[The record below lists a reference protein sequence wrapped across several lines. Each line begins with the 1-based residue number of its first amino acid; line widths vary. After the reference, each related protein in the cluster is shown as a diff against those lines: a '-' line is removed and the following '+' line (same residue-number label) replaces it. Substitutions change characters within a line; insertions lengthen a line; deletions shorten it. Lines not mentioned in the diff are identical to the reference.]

1 MATPEQEYLDRANRV
16 EDVVNR
22 KSYGLAD
29 VLPQKNDLI
38 GEGITRILETVGGM
52 PEAKGSAPLVPKR
65 PVAEGITTKAKDV
78 TAPKTHPAEGF
89 PDEWAFA
96 EHLVKSDPTGK
107 KFKSWVDENQDRV
120 SGMGYVEVADGPNKG
135 RIVPTISRPEPK
147 QGGGYGLGDA
157 VSQAES
163 ILGRRPTLG
172 DMRDLAPILSNQRA
186 ADVESRKLA
195 FEVEKFA
202 KSNDMKDP
210 INFMKV
216 AASIAPK
223 KKVTT
228 YDDAGNATTEEQ
240 PDLAAGVRAMESMG
254 YKPPKGISAP
264 VTKKV
269 LTEADARA
277 QLAAKNITGKDADK
291 YIANYKSRGVVQ

>member
-1 MATPEQEYLDRANRV
+1 MAERAYGISPYEDIGNRIIEAIRGGVGGLAKGGEAAIETEAGSLRPGGLTPPTKAAPVAAAPAATTAPVQATPA
-16 EDVVNR
+16 
-22 KSYGLAD
+22 
-29 VLPQKNDLI
+29 
-38 GEGITRILETVGGM
+38 
-52 PEAKGSAPLVPKR
+52 AP
-65 PVAEGITTKAKDV
+65 AAA
-78 TAPKTHPAEGF
+78 TAHPAEGF

-96 EHLVKSDPTGK
+96 EHLVKSDPSGK

-135 RIVPTISRPEPK
+135 RIVPTISRPETK

-210 INFMKV
+210 MNVMK
-216 AASIAPK
+216 AAAIAGGV

-228 YDDAGNATTEEQ
+228 YDENLNPTVSEVPNIEEGLRNLSKWGKL
-240 PDLAAGVRAMESMG
+240 PPGVKVPE
-254 YKPPKGISAP
+254 AP
-264 VTKKV
+264 KV
-269 LTEADARA
+269 LTEQEARKRLTA
-277 QLAAKNITGKDADK
+277 RNVTGKEADQ
-291 YIANYKSRGVVQ
+291 YIANLRKAGSVQ